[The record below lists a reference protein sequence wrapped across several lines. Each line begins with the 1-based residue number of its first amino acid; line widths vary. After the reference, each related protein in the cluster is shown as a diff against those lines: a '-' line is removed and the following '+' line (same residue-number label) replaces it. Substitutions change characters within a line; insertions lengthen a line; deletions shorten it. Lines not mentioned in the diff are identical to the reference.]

1 MKTRRLGW
9 LLLVVG
15 SMLAVLGLLL
25 RPNFSASA
33 SGRLAAYVSNADDAH
48 PMTLRR
54 TVEISF
60 TPAYTAYLPFISN
73 VRPTPLAGIYGQIR
87 YQGTPV
93 TNTEVQLQRCDNQ
106 GTYWQCSSLNR
117 QFTTTDQS
125 GRYQFTAAARLQNDQ
140 KYRVQFYND
149 DSRYLSW
156 WWSFSIYTYTA
167 EQAVAGG
174 DFDVADVT
182 LLAPDDA
189 ITATLP
195 LNFQWV
201 TRSTTPSDSYQV
213 GLVNFDTDDHWYSA
227 QLGYTGSYALTTPPP
242 GFIAGAHYA
251 WGVWV
256 TSPDGG
262 SGLSKQGRTFTVAD
276 GGMR

>member
-125 GRYQFTAAARLQNDQ
+125 GRYQFTAAASCKTIKSIVCNFTMTIPGICRGGGVSQFTLHREYSILRDLTDGESLSEARDLIIRVRNSTSGKFEGIEYLLTLSATVQTEMYYVRQVVLFDEQLNVLNVTGMPI
-140 KYRVQFYND
+140 YRWR
-149 DSRYLSW
+149 S
-156 WWSFSIYTYTA
+156 
-167 EQAVAGG
+167 
-174 DFDVADVT
+174 
-182 LLAPDDA
+182 
-189 ITATLP
+189 ATM
-195 LNFQWV
+195 
-201 TRSTTPSDSYQV
+201 R
-213 GLVNFDTDDHWYSA
+213 
-227 QLGYTGSYALTTPPP
+227 TGE
-242 GFIAGAHYA
+242 
-251 WGVWV
+251 
-256 TSPDGG
+256 
-262 SGLSKQGRTFTVAD
+262 
-276 GGMR
+276 